1 MSLSLRP
8 AQHVRFTLLLLL
20 SVFTGCHKSD
30 PAPPAQPGPLIQS
43 FEANPKAIPP
53 GGSSILTAVFQNGT
67 GVVQPGNLAITSG
80 VPLAVS
86 CETTTT
92 YSLTVTSASGATA
105 QREVPLQVIL
115 APEPWTP
122 TNLPEP
128 IAARMKAEV
137 DHLADPALEGR
148 MTGEPGCVQAATFI
162 AGQMQAIGLSPINAP
177 VNGPGMGGESPF
189 HFTYKVPYHGFNS
202 SNLVGLIPGTDP
214 VLKDEFIVFSA
225 HYDHIGRDDYGV
237 IVPGANDNASGVAG
251 ILEAARILLASNPK
265 RSILFLAVSGEEM
278 GLYGS
283 AAFTAAPP
291 FPVERIVANINLD
304 MIGRG
309 RAGQYYVTP
318 AAISGKVTTLVKDTR
333 RAAVHHAIPLSAGID
348 DFFKYSDHYSFATR
362 GIPTVFLH
370 DGEDQD
376 YHVPGD
382 TADKIDY
389 QKMAEL
395 VRLAADVGYVTAN
408 AAERPQLV
416 SEVEYKSWTWAT
428 FTRSAPKSWPAFL
441 VPKHPIRSFDAAF
454 GLDRAGLR

>member
-1 MSLSLRP
+1 M
-8 AQHVRFTLLLLL
+8 
-20 SVFTGCHKSD
+20 
-30 PAPPAQPGPLIQS
+30 
-43 FEANPKAIPP
+43 
-53 GGSSILTAVFQNGT
+53 AVFQNGT
-67 GVVQPGNLAITSG
+67 GLVQPGNLAITSG

-92 YSLTVTSASGATA
+92 YRLTVTSASGATA
-105 QREVPLQVIL
+105 QREAPLQVIL

-128 IAARMKAEV
+128 IAARMKSEV
-137 DHLADPALEGR
+137 DRLADPAMEGR

-162 AGQMQAIGLSPINAP
+162 AEQMQAIGLTPI
-177 VNGPGMGGESPF
+177 NGPGMGGESPF

-225 HYDHIGRDDYGV
+225 HYDHIGKDNYGV

-251 ILEAARILLASNPK
+251 ILEAARILLASHPK

-283 AAFTAAPP
+283 AAFATAPP
-291 FPVERIVANINLD
+291 VPVERIVANINLD

-309 RAGQYYVTP
+309 QPGQYYVTP
-318 AAISGKVTTLVKDTR
+318 AAVAGKVTTLVKDTR
-333 RAAVHHAIPLSAGID
+333 RN
-348 DFFKYSDHYSFATR
+348 
-362 GIPTVFLH
+362 IPTVFLH

-389 QKMAEL
+389 PKMTEL

-408 AAERPQLV
+408 AAERPQTV

-428 FTRSAPKSWPAFL
+428 FTRTAPKSWPAFL
-441 VPKHPIRSFDAAF
+441 VPKYPIRSFDPKAF
-454 GLDRAGLR
+454 